1 MGDLFNQYNSQIQG
15 VLESIKNRLTLCR
28 DNPNSPD
35 HVSHVNELDGFISSA
50 EETLRQMELE
60 ARSYSDSSSYDRLE
74 QVLSVKNI
82 RAFLK
87 DASDCSR
94 SLHTDLER
102 RELLGEV
109 SQYGNTRQYKTLT
122 KNREMLDKGLMF
134 IKTSCDAVTEAEK
147 IGYDASRNLSQQRNV
162 ITNVSS
168 ELARARFSLSGAD
181 EYLCCL
187 LKQGR
192 LNRVVLNV
200 VKVAIGATVGIILAI
215 RLVKFVFFFSR
226 K

>member
-1 MGDLFNQYNSQIQG
+1 
-15 VLESIKNRLTLCR
+15 
-28 DNPNSPD
+28 
-35 HVSHVNELDGFISSA
+35 
-50 EETLRQMELE
+50 MELE
-60 ARSYSDSSSYDRLE
+60 ARSYSDNSSYDKLE
-74 QVLSVKNI
+74 QVKNI

-94 SLHTDLER
+94 SLHTELER

-109 SQYGNTRQYKTLT
+109 SHYGNTRQYKTLT

-168 ELARARFSLSGAD
+168 ELTRAKFSLSGAD

-192 LNRVVLNV
+192 LNRIVLNV
-200 VKVAIGATVGIILAI
+200 VKIAIGSTVAIILVI
-215 RLVKFVFFFSR
+215 RLVKFAFFFSG